1 MKLVGITTY
10 SADGKISVNKA
21 YTDAFSRADICPI
34 GIPVFPL
41 ETKEYMVESK
51 ENTSRAEELANKLD
65 ALVISGGS
73 DINPIIF
80 DEINDSSYGCNIARD
95 IFEMALIKAF
105 EEKGKPIMGIC
116 RGFQLMGIYYGA
128 PYFCQDVG
136 LKENHNGTRKE
147 LASRNEPAHTV
158 YISGAFQKY
167 MIEKEAVE
175 SPKTEGGLSA
185 LPVNSWHHQGFLL
198 AHDVDKL
205 KKEQVFETLGMYRK
219 IGFRVFARTSILIE
233 GFENEKNA
241 FAVQWHP
248 EEYGSKGLT
257 IQYFIDKYINRTEDD
272 KN

>member
-21 YTDAFSRADICPI
+21 YTDAFSRAGICPI

-41 ETKEYMVESK
+41 DTKEYFS
-51 ENTSRAEELANKLD
+51 ENKDNTARANELAEKLD
-65 ALVISGGS
+65 ALVVSGGS
-73 DINPIIF
+73 DINPILF

-116 RGFQLMGIYYGA
+116 RGFQLLGIYLNA

-158 YISGAFQKY
+158 YISGEFQKY
-167 MIEKEAVE
+167 MIAKEAVE
-175 SPKTEGGLSA
+175 PPKNEGGLSA

-198 AHDVDKL
+198 AQDVDKM
-205 KKEQVFETLGMYRK
+205 KKEQVLQTLGMYRSIGLK
-219 IGFRVFARTSILIE
+219 IFARTGILIE
-233 GFENEKNA
+233 GFENEKNI

-248 EEYGSKGLT
+248 EEYGNKGLT
-257 IQYFIDKYINRTEDD
+257 IQYFIDNYMNKAQDD